1 MRRVLL
7 WGLLLGMFIGGGCE
21 DKLES
26 PKAAT
31 VKGSVI
37 DSLLS
42 APVESVKVATKPSM
56 DYTYTDS
63 TGFFQLVLPPRS
75 YRLILTK
82 EAQYETLLVSV
93 DTTVIDTLENN
104 QLVDS
109 LTFRYWE
116 IGTLYPDDTTDEFE
130 LQSEQ
135 VLDLG
140 TLVIPV
146 VIETTEFITTRID
159 TLGG

>member
-1 MRRVLL
+1 MRRLFV
-7 WGLLLGMFIGGGCE
+7 WGFFLSILVGGGCE

-31 VKGSVI
+31 VKGTVVDSVF
-37 DSLLS
+37 S
-42 APVESVKVATKPSM
+42 APVESVKVVSKPSI

-63 TGFFQLVLPPRS
+63 MGFFQLVLPPRS

-82 EAQYETLLVSV
+82 EAKYETLLVSV
-93 DTTVIDTLENN
+93 DTTFLDSVDNLV
-104 QLVDS
+104 VDS
-109 LTFRYWE
+109 LTFHYWE

-146 VIETTEFITTRID
+146 VIETTEFITTVID
-159 TLGG
+159 TIGG